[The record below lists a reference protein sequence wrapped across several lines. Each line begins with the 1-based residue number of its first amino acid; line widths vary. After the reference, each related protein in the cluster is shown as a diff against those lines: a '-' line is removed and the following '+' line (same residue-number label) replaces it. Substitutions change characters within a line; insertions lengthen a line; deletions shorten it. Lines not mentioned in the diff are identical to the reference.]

1 MSNPH
6 RAVAYPTEEQYE
18 RWAAEA
24 EERGYKSVS
33 QFIQDMTEAGLK
45 KFEAT
50 TEPDVTND
58 ELREQRNDLKD
69 ELSHARTRVEELEE
83 QLYRGERETVRR
95 YIERNPGAA
104 YEEVLEQVRD
114 TAPVRLTQ
122 TLEELEGDGLHIS
135 DDGSIFFLSVDKPVD
150 DPHPEGGGWYL

>member
-6 RAVAYPTEEQYE
+6 RAVAYPTEAQYE
-18 RWAAEA
+18 RWATEA

-58 ELREQRNDLKD
+58 DLREQRNDLKD
-69 ELSHARTRVEELEE
+69 ELSHARARVEELEE
-83 QLYRGERETVRR
+83 QLYRGERATVRR
-95 YIERNPGAA
+95 YIEQNPGAA
-104 YEEVLEQVRD
+104 YEQVLERVRD

-122 TLEELEGDGLHIS
+122 TLEELEGDTLRIL
-135 DDGSIFFLSVDKPVD
+135 DDGSIFLYSADKPID
-150 DPHPEGGGWYL
+150 DPHPEDEGWYL